1 MDQAFEGLLRTG
13 GVLRDIKG
21 LLRDIKGGILRDIS
35 GYTCLLPVKF
45 GRYIKQTKIKSLT

>member
-35 GYTCLLPVKF
+35 GYTCLLPIKF